1 MVHGCNT
8 HGKKQEP
15 IMNNKNQLKNRD
27 VNIVNSINP
36 IWPRGD
42 ESSLSSYKKCCDFWK
57 ANGIDLKFYD
67 FS

>member
-1 MVHGCNT
+1 
-8 HGKKQEP
+8 
-15 IMNNKNQLKNRD
+15 MNNKNQVKSRD